1 MGARVHDETRSSR
14 ATPRS
19 ADVALAVLYFGELRF
34 QQAYDTRH
42 EPALFFFFFFVFFFA
57 HGRVAPVSAELSTE
71 LRSIRRQFV
80 RSYRMSAASAPVA
93 AWLTI
98 GDVRDQK
105 RRCGW
110 PATMAECWL

>member
-34 QQAYDTRH
+34 QQADDTRH
-42 EPALFFFFFFVFFFA
+42 EPALFFFLFFA
-57 HGRVAPVSAELSTE
+57 HGRVARVSTELSTE